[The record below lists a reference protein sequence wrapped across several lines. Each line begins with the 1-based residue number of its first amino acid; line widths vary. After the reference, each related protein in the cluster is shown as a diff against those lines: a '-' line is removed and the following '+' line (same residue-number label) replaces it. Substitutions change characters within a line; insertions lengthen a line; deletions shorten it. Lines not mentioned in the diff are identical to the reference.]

1 MPAGS
6 NDYLGVGVSLTFG
19 FLFLLGLLFLS
30 TIRRKKIGLGPVATC
45 VWAIALMVIMEL
57 ADNGIIAWLPAVFQP
72 WLAFVAYLG
81 LVFVFLKILD
91 LLLIEDYLIVK
102 RELYI
107 PHVLRLLGV
116 LVGLGLAGLLL
127 LRFVL
132 DVNVLAL
139 IAVPTVATAVVG
151 FALKDVIARF
161 ASGIEL
167 GRIIR
172 VGDWVTLMGKEGVI
186 TNITLNYV
194 TIKTRGWDY
203 VNLPNDAVT
212 QAEIVNH
219 SRPEGETAGTL
230 AIEAGYGHPPMFV
243 KQVLIEA
250 AAAAPG
256 VAPHPAP
263 ICFLQ
268 EFKESGIEYRLRFW
282 LTDYARRE
290 QIAGEV
296 MAYVWYAF
304 KRHNIEL
311 PFPKRVVTMTQPSDA
326 QAARQAEIGEFLR
339 HLTAI
344 DFLALLSEAE
354 HRRLA
359 ECAEKRVYMPGE
371 LVVRE
376 GDEGSEF
383 FVVMGGSA
391 DVEISA
397 GGQVTKVASI
407 AGANFF
413 GEMSLLTGAPRSAT
427 VRATS
432 PLTVL
437 VIGKEAMRQVLA
449 NNQSLV
455 ERFGE
460 TLAQR
465 QADLASRRESAAKS
479 SLQERGAADSRSFAS
494 RILNFF
500 GLARR

>member
-1 MPAGS
+1 MPAGT
-6 NDYLGVGVSLTFG
+6 NDHLGVGVSLTFG
-19 FLFLLGLLFLS
+19 FLFLLFLLFLS
-30 TIRRKKIGLGPVATC
+30 VVRRKKIGLGLYVVC
-45 VWAIALMVIMEL
+45 LSSIVMMGFLEL
-57 ADNGIIAWLPAVFQP
+57 AKGGFISWIIPSAHP

-91 LLLIEDYLIVK
+91 LVLIEDYFIAR

-116 LVGLGLAGLLL
+116 IVGLGFAGLLL
-127 LRFVL
+127 LRLVL

-139 IAVPTVATAVVG
+139 IALPTVATAVVG

-219 SRPEGETAGTL
+219 SRPEGVTARTL
-230 AIEAGYGHPPMFV
+230 TIEAGYDHPPLFV
-243 KQVLIEA
+243 KKVLADA
-250 AAAAPG
+250 ATAAPG
-256 VAPHPAP
+256 VAPHPP
-263 ICFLQ
+263 PVSFVH
-268 EFKESGIEYRLRFW
+268 EFKESGIEYNLRFW

-290 QIAGEV
+290 RIAGEV

-311 PFPKRVVTMTQPSDA
+311 PFPKRVVTMTQPPDV
-326 QAARQAEIGEFLR
+326 QAARHAEIDEFMRQLS
-339 HLTAI
+339 AI
-344 DFLALLSEAE
+344 DFLAALSEQE

-359 ECAEKRVYMPGE
+359 ASAEKRVYMPGE

-376 GDEGSEF
+376 GEEGTEF
-383 FVVMGGSA
+383 FVVMQGAA
-391 DVEISA
+391 DVEIAA
-397 GGQVTKVASI
+397 GGQAKTI
-407 AGANFF
+407 AAFGTGDFF

-427 VRATS
+427 VRASS

-437 VIGKEAMRQVLA
+437 VVGKGAMGQVLA
-449 NNQSLV
+449 NNQSLI
-455 ERFGE
+455 ERLGE

-465 QADLASRRESAAKS
+465 QSLLASHRESAAKS
-479 SLQERGAADSRSFAS
+479 HKQEGGTDSRSLAS
-494 RILNFF
+494 RILKFF